1 MTGRVSGAFAQR
13 RPDESRADRRLGS
26 EAQMMGRD
34 PVSRAGVQGVPSV
47 GGHVAVNLFFPDE
60 DVTSWCFK
68 WGRCVRMGERWS
80 APRRR
85 VVLEQFLQQGEPGRT
100 LPGLLVRRGQRG
112 LSLVPALPHGQGPPC
127 SAFYLLTSRVLGPR
141 APRLRGARPPGL
153 VFSGDLTDAPV
164 CPRTE
169 GEGQSRR
176 GPAQGAGPLVEGG
189 CREGGDLAGL
199 SFPISE
205 TESTPP
211 QTHTCLSVALRS

>member
-68 WGRCVRMGERWS
+68 WGRCVRVGKRWS

-85 VVLEQFLQQGEPGRT
+85 VVLEQFLQQGEHGRT

-112 LSLVPALPHGQGPPC
+112 LSGHLALADARARPP
-127 SAFYLLTSRVLGPR
+127 SRPR
-141 APRLRGARPPGL
+141 APLLCLLSSYFPCARPTGP
-153 VFSGDLTDAPV
+153 ST
-164 CPRTE
+164 
-169 GEGQSRR
+169 QRR
-176 GPAQGAGPLVEGG
+176 PPTWA
-189 CREGGDLAGL
+189 
-199 SFPISE
+199 SF
-205 TESTPP
+205 
-211 QTHTCLSVALRS
+211 LLRPDRCARVSAH